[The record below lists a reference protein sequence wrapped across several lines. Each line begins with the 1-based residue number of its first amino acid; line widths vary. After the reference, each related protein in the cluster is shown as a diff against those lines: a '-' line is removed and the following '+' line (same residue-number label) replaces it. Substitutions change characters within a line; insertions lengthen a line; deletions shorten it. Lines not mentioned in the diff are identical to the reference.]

1 MFLQKDNLNE
11 AVEAVSKGFI
21 IGIPTE
27 TVYGIGVDPYSEEAV
42 KNLFNIKER
51 DDNKPVS
58 LLVPSYTS
66 IHKLDII
73 SEIPEV
79 VDLYWPGPLTV
90 VVETNENFVDGVGT
104 KSPNT
109 IGLRVPDNELTAELL
124 NMTGP
129 LAVTSANLTGQ
140 KVSANF
146 GGLIECGDMYYDLA
160 KLNHN
165 LVVNHEIV
173 NNDLF
178 TVKKINGEV
187 VADIHRRQS
196 LIECQEVYHNWIL
209 ENGYDL
215 NKVKVLTSLIWL
227 NMSALHHHPFDEF
240 LYYYGKYTL
249 LKTLGELEN
258 EYTPTYELQSSNRV
272 AQVL

>member
-42 KNLFNIKER
+42 KNLFNVKER

-58 LLVPSYTS
+58 LLVPSYSS

-109 IGLRVPDNELTAELL
+109 IGLRVPDNELAVELL

-140 KVSANF
+140 KEAKNHHEAEEIFKES
-146 GGLIECGDMYYDLA
+146 IEHYL
-160 KLNHN
+160 
-165 LVVNHEIV
+165 
-173 NNDLF
+173 
-178 TVKKINGEV
+178 
-187 VADIHRRQS
+187 S
-196 LIECQEVYHNWIL
+196 LIHI
-209 ENGYDL
+209 
-215 NKVKVLTSLIWL
+215 
-227 NMSALHHHPFDEF
+227 
-240 LYYYGKYTL
+240 
-249 LKTLGELEN
+249 
-258 EYTPTYELQSSNRV
+258 
-272 AQVL
+272 

>member
-11 AVEAVSKGFI
+11 AVDAVSKGFI

-42 KNLFNIKER
+42 KNLFTIKER

-58 LLVPSYTS
+58 LLLPSYSS

-109 IGLRVPDNELTAELL
+109 IGLRVPDNELAVELL

-140 KVSANF
+140 KEAKNHHEAEEIFKEKLHAFNF
-146 GGLIECGDMYYDLA
+146 L
-160 KLNHN
+160 
-165 LVVNHEIV
+165 
-173 NNDLF
+173 
-178 TVKKINGEV
+178 
-187 VADIHRRQS
+187 
-196 LIECQEVYHNWIL
+196 
-209 ENGYDL
+209 
-215 NKVKVLTSLIWL
+215 
-227 NMSALHHHPFDEF
+227 
-240 LYYYGKYTL
+240 
-249 LKTLGELEN
+249 
-258 EYTPTYELQSSNRV
+258 
-272 AQVL
+272 